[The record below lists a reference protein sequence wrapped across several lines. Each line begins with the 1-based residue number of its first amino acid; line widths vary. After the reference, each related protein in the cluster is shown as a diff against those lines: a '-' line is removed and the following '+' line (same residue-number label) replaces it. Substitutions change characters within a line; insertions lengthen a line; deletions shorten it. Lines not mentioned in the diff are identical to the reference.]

1 MSDFQKICE
10 VSELVKDA
18 GVAALVNDIQVA
30 LFYVDGKV
38 FALNNQ
44 DPIRKA
50 NVMSRGMTGDR
61 GGVLTVASP
70 LHKEHYSLVSGEC
83 LDVEGVQV
91 ATYESK
97 IEDGIV
103 WVKV

>member
-1 MSDFQKICE
+1 MSEFIKVCAIEDLI
-10 VSELVKDA
+10 KDA
-18 GVAALVNDIQVA
+18 GIAALVEGIQVA
-30 LFYVDGKV
+30 LFYVDDQV
-38 FALNNQ
+38 YALNNE

-83 LDVEGVQV
+83 LDVEGVTLD
-91 ATYESK
+91 TYETK
-97 IEDGIV
+97 LEAGMV
-103 WVKV
+103 WVRV